1 MSIKG
6 EEVQAKWMCNILN
19 KMISENFPNLEKE
32 LLIQVQ
38 EATRMPNR
46 LDQNKT
52 SSRHIAINT
61 TGTENRDRI
70 LKAFRENK

>member
-46 LDQNKT
+46 LD
-52 SSRHIAINT
+52 
-61 TGTENRDRI
+61 
-70 LKAFRENK
+70 